1 MNACWGWFLRLG
13 IAYSTT
19 LGAAVSLIFAF
30 SVNSTLAQ
38 ELKPIADDSLG
49 AESSVVTPINTQ
61 VDTINGGAIRGTN
74 LFHSFSQFHIGE
86 GRVANFTN
94 PSGIENILSRVTG
107 SDASK
112 IFGKLGVLG
121 NANLFLIN
129 PNGIIFGPNSSL
141 DIRGSFVA
149 STASSLKFADGFEFS
164 TTAPETIPLLTISVP
179 IGLQYGVNPGSILNQ
194 SQARNNNDVTVGLQ
208 VQPNRTLALVG
219 GDVSLDGGNLQAPA
233 ARVELG
239 GLAGTGTV
247 GLNNV
252 DGMLS
257 LSFPNGVELRDVSLS
272 NNSEVNV
279 RASPGGSIN
288 INARNLDITRS
299 RLLAGI
305 GQNLG
310 TPTNQAGDITLN
322 ASEAIRINQQSGIV
336 NNVHGGATGN
346 SGNIN
351 ITAQSLWMTDNAVL
365 NTTTSGLGAAGNVI
379 IHTKDFVKFDGQ
391 NAVQTNVQAGG
402 TGKGGDIRIT
412 TPTLEL
418 TNGGNLYA
426 ATQGQGDAGNVI
438 INAAGG
444 RVWFDEVSYAST
456 NVENQSTGKGGDIRI
471 NTPTLELTNGGQLL
485 ADTRGIGDAGNVIIN
500 ADTIHFDGRSSTGE
514 ASGIFSRVL
523 SGGRGKGGNISITTG
538 SLSVTNGAGLFADIK
553 GVGDGGSMIIDA
565 RDFVFFTNGGNLDA
579 TTNAQG
585 DAGKVIINAGGRV
598 WFDQV
603 SYATTNVEDGST
615 GKGGDIRINTPTLEL
630 TNGSQ
635 LRADTNGIGDAG
647 NVIINADTIHF
658 DGRTSREKASGIFS
672 RVHYEGR
679 GKGGDISI
687 TTGSLSVTNGAGLFA
702 DIDGVGDGGSIII
715 DARDFVSFDGVG
727 SDGRFTTVFTQV
739 NQHGRGNGGDISI
752 TTGSLSLS
760 NHAELITGTDGHGD
774 AGNVIVNANQ
784 GVSLDSGSRII
795 TNANPDTTSKG
806 GDVFITTKDFS
817 LANGAIVNAGTAS
830 RQDGGRSGD
839 ITVNT
844 NTLRI
849 LNKAELVAGTASRP
863 NAGNIT
869 INSKALTIDGGEI
882 AVNSVKTGEAGNSL
896 ETGEAGNIK
905 IFSDNLTL
913 KNQAQISAGTSNS
926 QGGNIEINLKD
937 ILLLRQKS
945 QISTNAGTAR
955 AGGDG
960 GNITINSPFIVAVP
974 QENSDITANAF
985 TGSGGRVDITASG
998 IFGIEPRPRLTEQSD
1013 ITASSE
1019 LGVQGT
1025 IDINTLN
1032 VDPNRGLVQLPTS
1045 LLDASGQISQGCT
1058 PRNGQTSSFVAT
1070 GRGGLP
1076 LSPSEPLRSRAV
1088 ITQWVT
1094 LDEQTGNH
1102 TDREAKPLAS
1112 SKHSASSEKQ
1122 PIVEAQGW
1130 VVDKEGNIHLVAQVP
1145 NATSSFQTTTA
1156 SCRTPN

>member
-1 MNACWGWFLRLG
+1 MSTLSNRWGWLLG
-13 IAYSTT
+13 IA
-19 LGAAVSLIFAF
+19 FAF
-30 SVNSTLAQ
+30 SGNCALAQ
-38 ELKPIADDSLG
+38 ITPDGTLPNNSD
-49 AESSVVTPINTQ
+49 VTLQGNTFNI
-61 VDTINGGAIRGTN
+61 TGGTQAGSN
-74 LFHSFSQFHIGE
+74 LFHSFGQFSVPTGGTAFFNNAVDIQ
-86 GRVANFTN
+86 
-94 PSGIENILSRVTG
+94 NIISRVTG
-107 SDASK
+107 GSISNIDGLIRAN
-112 IFGKLGVLG
+112 GT
-121 NANLFLIN
+121 ANLFLIN
-129 PNGIIFGPNSSL
+129 PSGIVFGQNASL
-141 DIRGSFVA
+141 NVGGSFVA

-164 TTAPETIPLLTISVP
+164 ATAPETTPLLTISVP

-194 SQARNNNDVTVGLQ
+194 SQARNSNNDVTVGLQ

-272 NNSEVNV
+272 NNSAVNV
-279 RASPGGSIN
+279 RASDGGSIN
-288 INARNLDITRS
+288 INARNLDITES
-299 RLLAGI
+299 DLLAGI

-310 TPTNQAGDITLN
+310 TPTTTAGDITLN
-322 ASEAIRINQQSGIV
+322 ASEAIRINQQSRIV
-336 NNVHGGATGN
+336 NNVHGGAAGN

-379 IHTKDFVKFDGQ
+379 INTKDFVKFDGQ
-391 NAVQTNVQAGG
+391 NTAVQTYVETGG

-444 RVWFDEVSYAST
+444 RVWFDEVSSAST

-471 NTPTLELTNGGQLL
+471 NTPTLELTNGGQLR
-485 ADTRGIGDAGNVIIN
+485 ADTDGIGDAGNVIIN
-500 ADTIHFDGRSSTGE
+500 ADTIHFDGRTSTGE

-523 SGGRGKGGNISITTG
+523 SQGRGKGGGISITTG

-553 GVGDGGSMIIDA
+553 GVGDGGSIIIDA
-565 RDFVFFTNGGNLDA
+565 RDFVFFTNGSNLDTA
-579 TTNAQG
+579 TQAQG
-585 DAGKVIINAGGRV
+585 DAGNVIINAGERV
-598 WFDQV
+598 WFDEV
-603 SYATTNVEDGST
+603 SYASTNVENQST
-615 GKGGDIRINTPTLEL
+615 GKGGDIRITTPTLSL
-630 TNGSQ
+630 TNGGQ

-658 DGRTSREKASGIFS
+658 DGRTSTGEASGIFS
-672 RVHYEGR
+672 RVLSQGR

-715 DARDFVSFDGVG
+715 DARDFVSFDGV
-727 SDGRFTTVFTQV
+727 SSNSRFAAGVFTQV
-739 NQHGRGNGGDISI
+739 NQQGRGNGANVRV

-760 NHAELITGTDGHGD
+760 NQAELITGTDGDGD

-795 TNANPDTTSKG
+795 TNANPNSTRKG

-817 LANGAIVNAGTAS
+817 LANDAIVNAGTS
-830 RQDGGRSGD
+830 SGQDVGGRSGD
-839 ITVNT
+839 ITINTT

-849 LNKAELVAGTASRP
+849 LNGAELVAGTASRP

-869 INSKALTIDGGEI
+869 INSKVLTIDAGKI
-882 AVNSVKTGEAGNSL
+882 AVNSL

-913 KNQAQISAGTSNS
+913 KNQAQISAETFNS

-937 ILLLRQKS
+937 ILLLRQNS
-945 QISTNAGTAR
+945 RISTNAGTQR

-960 GNITINSPFIVAVP
+960 GNITINAPNGFIVAVP
-974 QENSDITANAF
+974 QENSDITANAVR
-985 TGSGGRVDITASG
+985 GSGGRVDITASG
-998 IFGIEPRPRLTEQSD
+998 IFGIEPRPRPTEQSD

-1032 VDPNRGLVQLPTS
+1032 VDPNRGLLQLPTG
-1045 LLDASGQISQGCT
+1045 LVNTPGLASSNCNAFIGKKRSEFT
-1058 PRNGQTSSFVAT
+1058 VT

-1076 LSPSEPLRSRAV
+1076 PSPDDFLSGDVVWTDNRLSNTTQQQHRAEKPTTKPAKAKTLEIIPATGWV
-1088 ITQWVT
+1088 INDKGEVT
-1094 LDEQTGNH
+1094 LI
-1102 TDREAKPLAS
+1102 S
-1112 SKHSASSEKQ
+1112 SATSASSSVSPPTCVQ
-1122 PIVEAQGW
+1122 Q
-1130 VVDKEGNIHLVAQVP
+1130 
-1145 NATSSFQTTTA
+1145 
-1156 SCRTPN
+1156 